1 MRDPFGSGGGS
12 GEARYR
18 VVTPSPFN
26 PPPPVIEPV
35 ARPSGWGL
43 LVNLLVRPAWAW
55 RVELAGL
62 LGVAVAGKALAGV
75 VGPVVAGLVLLLLAA
90 AGALV
95 PGVRAAVGWWLHR
108 SSLRRGFAR
117 ACRHAELA
125 TPNDRVPRIVAAA
138 RTPGGER
145 LRVKLPAGSSAVA
158 LADAAER
165 LAVVLDVREVRV
177 VRDADHAAYATVQ
190 VVRRD
195 PLAGGP
201 VACPWQEAVRC
212 SLWQPIPLGVDEDG
226 AWVSVLLPERNVLG
240 GGEPGAG
247 KSAGLSLLVAVA
259 ALDPAVRLVLLDGKL
274 VELACWAGCADRTVG
289 PDIGAA
295 IGVLGELRAELDA
308 RYAAL
313 LANRRRKLAPDLGMG
328 LVVVVVDELMFY
340 VAHPDKRQAAEF
352 TSLLRD
358 LVARGRAAGII
369 VVAATQKPA
378 AEVIPTSLRD
388 LFGFRWAFRC
398 LTPEASDT
406 ILGRGWASLGY
417 SAQQI
422 DAASRGVGLLLHEG
436 EVPVRLRACW
446 LDDAALLA
454 LAWRAELLRATA
466 TVHGGAHA
474 AEMGMPGGLEA
485 PGGVAE
491 AEGGGR

>member
-1 MRDPFGSGGGS
+1 MRDPFPFGGGA
-12 GEARYR
+12 ARYR

-26 PPPPVIEPV
+26 PPPQVVEPV
-35 ARPSGWGL
+35 ARPSRWGL
-43 LVNLLVRPAWAW
+43 VVNLLLRPAWAW

-62 LGVAVAGKALAGV
+62 LGVAVAGKLLARV
-75 VGPVVAGLVLLLLAA
+75 VGPLVAGLVLVLLAG

-95 PGVRAAVGWWLHR
+95 PAVRESVAWA
-108 SSLRRGFAR
+108 LRRSRLRRTFAR

-125 TPNDRVPRIVAAA
+125 TPNDRVPRIVAAH
-138 RTPGGER
+138 RTPSGER

-158 LADAAER
+158 LTDAAER

-177 VRDADHAAYATVQ
+177 TRDPDHAAYATVQ

-201 VACPWQEAVRC
+201 IPWPWAEAERC
-212 SLWQPIPLGVDEDG
+212 SLWQPIPVGVDEDG
-226 AWVSVLLPERNVLG
+226 QWVTVLLPERNVLV

-247 KSAGLSLLVAVA
+247 KSAALSLLVAVA
-259 ALDPAVRLVLLDGKL
+259 ALDPTVRLVLLDGKL
-274 VELACWAGCADRTVG
+274 VELACWAGCAERTVG
-289 PDIGAA
+289 SDIGEA
-295 IGVLGELRAELDA
+295 IEVLGELRAELDA

-313 LANRRRKLAPDLGMG
+313 LANRRRKIAPELGMG

-352 TSLLRD
+352 TGLLRD

-369 VVAATQKPA
+369 VLAATQKPA

-422 DAASRGVGLLLHEG
+422 DAASRGVGFLLAEG

-466 TVHGGAHA
+466 ALDAQNSAGSGPKASGAA
-474 AEMGMPGGLEA
+474 
-485 PGGVAE
+485 
-491 AEGGGR
+491 GGGDRSP

>member
-1 MRDPFGSGGGS
+1 
-12 GEARYR
+12 
-18 VVTPSPFN
+18 
-26 PPPPVIEPV
+26 
-35 ARPSGWGL
+35 
-43 LVNLLVRPAWAW
+43 
-55 RVELAGL
+55 
-62 LGVAVAGKALAGV
+62 
-75 VGPVVAGLVLLLLAA
+75 
-90 AGALV
+90 
-95 PGVRAAVGWWLHR
+95 
-108 SSLRRGFAR
+108 
-117 ACRHAELA
+117 
-125 TPNDRVPRIVAAA
+125 
-138 RTPGGER
+138 
-145 LRVKLPAGSSAVA
+145 
-158 LADAAER
+158 
-165 LAVVLDVREVRV
+165 
-177 VRDADHAAYATVQ
+177 
-190 VVRRD
+190 
-195 PLAGGP
+195 
-201 VACPWQEAVRC
+201 
-212 SLWQPIPLGVDEDG
+212 
-226 AWVSVLLPERNVLG
+226 
-240 GGEPGAG
+240 
-247 KSAGLSLLVAVA
+247 LSLLVAVA
-259 ALDPAVRLVLLDGKL
+259 ALDPSVRLVLLDGKL

-295 IGVLGELRAELDA
+295 IVVLAELRAELDA

-313 LANRRRKLAPDLGMG
+313 LANRRRKIAPELGMG

-378 AEVIPTSLRD
+378 AEVVPTSLRD

-446 LDDAALLA
+446 LDDPALLA

-466 TVHGGAHA
+466 TVHGYGGAQA
-474 AEMGMPGGLEA
+474 ADTSGPEA
-485 PGGVAE
+485 SGGVAG
-491 AEGGGR
+491 AEGGGRSP

>member
-1 MRDPFGSGGGS
+1 MGDPFPFGG

-26 PPPPVIEPV
+26 PPPQVVEPV
-35 ARPSGWGL
+35 ARPSRWGL

-62 LGVAVAGKALAGV
+62 VGVAVAGKMMAHL
-75 VGPVVAGLVLLLLAA
+75 VGPVVAGLVLVV
-90 AGALV
+90 LV
-95 PGVRAAVGWWLHR
+95 AVGVVVPAVRESVGWSLRR
-108 SSLRRGFAR
+108 SRLRRGFAR

-125 TPNDRVPRIVAAA
+125 TPNDRVPRIVEAA
-138 RTPGGER
+138 RTLSGER
-145 LRVKLPAGSSAVA
+145 LRVRLPAGSSAVA
-158 LADAAER
+158 LQDAAER

-177 VRDADHAAYATVQ
+177 TRDADHAAYATVA

-195 PLAGGP
+195 PLATGP
-201 VACPWQEAVRC
+201 IAWPWAEAVRC
-212 SLWQPIPLGVDEDG
+212 SLWHPIPVGVDEDG
-226 AWVSVLLPERNVLG
+226 QWVTVALPERNVLV

-259 ALDPAVRLVLLDGKL
+259 ALDPSVRLVLLDGKL

-289 PDIGAA
+289 PDIQAA
-295 IGVLGELRAELDA
+295 IAVLGELRAELDA

-313 LANRRRKLAPDLGMG
+313 LANRRRKLAPELGKLGMG

-340 VAHPDKRQAAEF
+340 VAHPDKRHAAEF

-422 DAASRGVGLLLHEG
+422 DAASRGVGYLLHEG

-446 LDDAALLA
+446 LDDQALLA
-454 LAWRAELLRATA
+454 LAWRAELLRARA
-466 TVHGGAHA
+466 TLDAQRAGG
-474 AEMGMPGGLEA
+474 GGLEGSGS
-485 PGGVAE
+485 GGVV
-491 AEGGGR
+491 EGGGRLA